1 MAQREPISYS
11 IIWRHV
17 NQCVE
22 QGNTA
27 ALVSIYGQ
35 LGEILPAASLE
46 DALEVLALAPAVIPA
61 VGQVPQVTR
70 SDLWKMYLRKAS
82 LSGYTLRAIRKQVS
96 NLQPDVADMVTLAW
110 AAQVEL
116 TQYNVVELVSFAKS
130 LPEMTR
136 AAFSAEFNRQCG
148 RWRTP

>member
-11 IIWRHV
+11 IIWKHV
-17 NQCVE
+17 GQCVE

-46 DALEVLALAPAVIPA
+46 DAVEVLALAPEIIPA
-61 VGQVPQVTR
+61 VGKVPQVTR
-70 SDLWKMYLRKAS
+70 SDLWRMYLSHAN
-82 LSGYTLRAIRKQVS
+82 LTGYTLRAIRKQVS

-116 TQYNVVELVSFAKS
+116 TQYNVAELVSFAKS
-130 LPEMTR
+130 LPEATR

-148 RWRTP
+148 RK